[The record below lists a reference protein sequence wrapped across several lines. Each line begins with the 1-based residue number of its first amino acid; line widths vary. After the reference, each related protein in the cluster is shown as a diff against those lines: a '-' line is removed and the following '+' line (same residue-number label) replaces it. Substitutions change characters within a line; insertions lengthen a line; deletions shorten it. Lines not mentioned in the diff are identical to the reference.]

1 MHLLGA
7 VLLVFFFFLKF
18 IYCFAFFSQES
29 LFIISHYTND
39 LHPYTCTI
47 IIIMC
52 MKCAFRSSTFTMK
65 DERALLICIILRQS
79 YIPIVCY
86 FRIESK
92 INEKKTEKIYYWIL
106 RAHTNVWAA
115 STNRQYQISSI
126 STKKN
131 VHAIRKRESERE

>member
-92 INEKKTEKIYYWIL
+92 INEKKNRKDLLLNIT
-106 RAHTNVWAA
+106 RAYQCMGSINQ
-115 STNRQYQISSI
+115 STISNLI
-126 STKKN
+126 NINKKKCACN
-131 VHAIRKRESERE
+131 T